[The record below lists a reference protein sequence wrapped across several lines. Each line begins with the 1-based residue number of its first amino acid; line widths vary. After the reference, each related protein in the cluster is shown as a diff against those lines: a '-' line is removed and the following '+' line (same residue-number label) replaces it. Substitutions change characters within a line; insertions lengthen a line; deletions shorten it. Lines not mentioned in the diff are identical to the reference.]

1 MAEGRR
7 ESFNRAQRSLKAGAP
22 HLAGRQARQPP
33 NSWIEQE
40 VRARLAEYEMTP
52 EVTDRMYRCIEVL
65 QEVAQD
71 MGPTWRVRP
80 FGSVANGYGT
90 KFSDLDATCYA
101 VREENEEEEEQK
113 QPASEILGERLAPL
127 LREHPQ
133 FTMAQEVLHA
143 RVPILKLCF
152 EGKLEVDLSC
162 HNTLPLQNT
171 KLLKAYSSLDKR
183 VRDLVITVKL
193 WAKAN
198 EVCGASQ
205 SHLSS
210 YALTLMA
217 IYFMQVHPKI
227 KLPMLPVAVF
237 KENGADAEQK
247 VAAARSSWTCALSLG
262 QMVLRFFQF
271 YSQEFSWGHEVVS
284 VRHGFY
290 RLDTSEQFVQK
301 LKGRNF
307 QRLHV
312 EDPVDETRNLNC
324 VLGEVQEM
332 QLRRALQETYMRLQ
346 RQEPVRFGLPPP
358 KETKEEPSADGEPG
372 SSPGRTAIRVY
383 DHLPQRP
390 IAIPAPSVAEAT
402 GRPDAETTPNVRTHS
417 LSEASTTASLSCA
430 SSTDEAATSTEEEH
444 GAHAADSAYLME
456 EYEAGRA
463 YDGHLRKERSGHKG
477 TEAFGMPGTT
487 EGYAGNPPLH
497 TLLRGTG
504 VQNAGKELLLLIK
517 PDVSPPADIGHAQF
531 PEPCF
536 PLPQAPQR
544 VPSILKTGQTV
555 GTMAPPAAM
564 PEKQPTASEQATQR
578 RTRITRNIMA
588 KVISTCE
595 AHNQTEEK
603 VWQ

>member
-1 MAEGRR
+1 MTGCTYRHGASLPVAQCPSDGCTSAWTRSKALHAEGRR

-65 QEVAQD
+65 SQEVAQD

-324 VLGEVQEM
+324 VLGEVQE
-332 QLRRALQETYMRLQ
+332 TC
-346 RQEPVRFGLPPP
+346 
-358 KETKEEPSADGEPG
+358 
-372 SSPGRTAIRVY
+372 
-383 DHLPQRP
+383 
-390 IAIPAPSVAEAT
+390 
-402 GRPDAETTPNVRTHS
+402 
-417 LSEASTTASLSCA
+417 SCA
-430 SSTDEAATSTEEEH
+430 GRFRRDLHALAKAGARTIWAAT
-444 GAHAADSAYLME
+444 A
-456 EYEAGRA
+456 
-463 YDGHLRKERSGHKG
+463 KG
-477 TEAFGMPGTT
+477 DQ
-487 EGYAGNPPLH
+487 
-497 TLLRGTG
+497 RGTICG
-504 VQNAGKELLLLIK
+504 
-517 PDVSPPADIGHAQF
+517 
-531 PEPCF
+531 
-536 PLPQAPQR
+536 
-544 VPSILKTGQTV
+544 
-555 GTMAPPAAM
+555 
-564 PEKQPTASEQATQR
+564 R
-578 RTRITRNIMA
+578 RTGIQSR
-588 KVISTCE
+588 
-595 AHNQTEEK
+595 AHGDSGL
-603 VWQ
+603 